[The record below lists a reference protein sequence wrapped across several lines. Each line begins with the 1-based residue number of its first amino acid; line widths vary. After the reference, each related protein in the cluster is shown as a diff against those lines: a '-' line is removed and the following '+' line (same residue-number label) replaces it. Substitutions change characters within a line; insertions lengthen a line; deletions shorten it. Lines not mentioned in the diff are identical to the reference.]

1 MIRAICWQFMKEKTN
16 KKEKMKLQIF
26 CALQCAVHS
35 HSGSQGWVNSRF
47 LWYFHS
53 LYVQGSNLKA

>member
-26 CALQCAVHS
+26 CALQCAFS
-35 HSGSQGWVNSRF
+35 FRESGVGQFWIF
-47 LWYFHS
+47 TS
-53 LYVQGSNLKA
+53 LYVQG